1 MLYEGG
7 GEGGG
12 GETPI
17 TITCREDNEKSLDE
31 AYVFSIMDGFY
42 VEESEC
48 RDEEKPMPA
57 DKESPKVLP
66 QTPMSTPTSSE
77 SEFQSFTSSSSS
89 SVTDEF
95 VSNQIEVK
103 NLKTPPLP
111 PIIPNTSKAKKK
123 KPQDNYMIEN
133 TTDDDDDFNSVV
145 FFNIDEEKVKIQKRR
160 TDDRDTDDEKNN
172 DDDDEYID
180 TSNDGHCE
188 FLRNA
193 LMCHIRSTENGKVN
207 RDSFF
212 DATSKSL
219 IFSLSKI
226 LFAEHDESKKLNLF
240 GEWLDGAV
248 MQRMKRLG
256 DIANEHGKY
265 TEACFFYICCN
276 RIKEAT
282 AMALVSNSPY
292 LATMIAP
299 LNSKIDA
306 AIFADSSYKEIDKM
320 VLEVVNDGLAYLG
333 FHFWTARKSG
343 AQPKELRSFLKTF
356 LNDHGDEFIEKMNPE
371 EDDAYGGDEKALI
384 YDFIVKYAKN
394 DNAQF
399 KSFMKER
406 KTDCVILWILS
417 TLIDKS
423 TFGTLINSTS
433 TLKPSVECIKYF
445 ERTEEFFEWT
455 FHVMNVEE
463 VASAA
468 LAGGH
473 VLEPDKRAERM
484 SLLERNAHLLTPEK
498 EDFLVRYKL
507 FELEDI
513 VSLWENYEYNPADAR
528 LFALADPRKRDRA
541 IMSLLQINLP
551 EIILGDDRLVA
562 EQSLNGLVKFL
573 TEVTAC
579 EYSEAALAYFSLCGG
594 ISSSEIDNIPSMD
607 GHEVEVLNKL
617 FLLLLEWHDNPLGID
632 PKESIVLNLMI
643 TRFVEYV
650 VSYAEENI
658 ENPDAHKLFGGLRKL
673 PLSVSAKN
681 IINSSLIR

>member
-7 GEGGG
+7 GGGGG
-12 GETPI
+12 GEIPI
-17 TITCREDNEKSLDE
+17 TITCREDNEKSFEE
-31 AYVFSIMDGFY
+31 AYVFSIMDEFY

-48 RDEEKPMPA
+48 RDEEKPMPT
-57 DKESPKVLP
+57 DKEPPQVLP
-66 QTPMSTPTSSE
+66 QTPMSTPASSE
-77 SEFQSFTSSSSS
+77 SEFQSFTSSSS

-111 PIIPNTSKAKKK
+111 PIIPNTSKANKK
-123 KPQDNYMIEN
+123 KPQDNYVIEN
-133 TTDDDDDFNSVV
+133 ATDDDDDFNSVV
-145 FFNIDEEKVKIQKRR
+145 FFNLDEEKVKSQKQCI
-160 TDDRDTDDEKNN
+160 DDRDAEDEENSN
-172 DDDDEYID
+172 DDDEYID
-180 TSNDGHCE
+180 TSNDGHRE

-212 DATSKSL
+212 DATNKSL

-226 LFAEHDESKKLNLF
+226 LFAEHDESKKFNLF
-240 GEWLDGAV
+240 GEWLDIAV

-333 FHFWTARKSG
+333 FHFWTAMKSG
-343 AQPKELRSFLKTF
+343 AQPKELRGFLETF
-356 LNDHGDEFIEKMNPE
+356 LNEHEDEFMKKTDPK

-384 YDFIVKYAKN
+384 YDFIVQYARN
-394 DNAQF
+394 GNARF

-406 KTDCVILWILS
+406 KTGCVILWILS
-417 TLIDKS
+417 TLMDKG
-423 TFGTLINSTS
+423 TFGTLFGPTS

-445 ERTEEFFEWT
+445 ERTEEFFEWA
-455 FHVMNVEE
+455 FHVRNVEE

-473 VLEPDKRAERM
+473 AMEPDKRAERM
-484 SLLERNAHLLTPEK
+484 SLLEQNAQFLTPEK

-551 EIILGDDRLVA
+551 GIILGDDRLAV
-562 EQSLNGLVKFL
+562 EQSLNDLVKFL
-573 TEVTAC
+573 TEVKAC

-594 ISSSEIDNIPSMD
+594 ISSSEVDNIPSMN
-607 GHEVEVLNKL
+607 GREVEMLSKL
-617 FLLLLEWHDNPLGID
+617 FLLLLEWHDNPLGAN
-632 PKESIVLNLMI
+632 PEESIVLNLMI

-650 VSYAEENI
+650 VSYTEENI
-658 ENPDAHKLFGGLRKL
+658 ENPDAHKLFGSLRKL

-681 IINSSLIR
+681 IINSSLIK